1 MDRLYIILKRKL
13 QIKVVPVTDS
23 TFIKPKY
30 IGKTIFFTPEAAD
43 DELVRLKLERYRKC
57 KE

>member
-1 MDRLYIILKRKL
+1 MERLYIILRRKL

-30 IGKTIFFTPEAAD
+30 IGKTIFFTPEATN
-43 DELVRLKLERYRKC
+43 DELVRLKLERYRNG
-57 KE
+57 